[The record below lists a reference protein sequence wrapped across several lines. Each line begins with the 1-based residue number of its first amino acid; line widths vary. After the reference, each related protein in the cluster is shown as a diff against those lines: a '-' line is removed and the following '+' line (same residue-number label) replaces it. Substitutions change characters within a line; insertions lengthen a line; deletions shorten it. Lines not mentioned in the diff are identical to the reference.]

1 MTAMMRDLRFSIRQ
15 IRAKPLFALVVIA
28 TLALA
33 VGATTAIFS
42 LVYAMLLRPFPYT
55 DPAQLVRVRTVSR
68 QGGAI
73 IREFSLPDLDDYR
86 AQAHAFVDL
95 GVYNGSFV
103 DVLNTH
109 GPAEAVAMARVTPG
123 LFASLGIPAALGR
136 TFEASEDRPGGD
148 VHKAVISHPFWQRHF
163 HGDPNVLGRQIRT
176 AQTGYTVVGVMPPG
190 FAFPGRTDLWTT
202 VQSNV
207 ALQGADRN
215 KNRAARSWLAIGRLR
230 HGVNLAEA
238 QSELDAIDSRLRA
251 QYPVTNSDFRPQLIT
266 LRESET
272 GDIRPYLL
280 LLSGAVI
287 FVLLIGCTNLA
298 NMLLARAASRG
309 REVSIR
315 AALGAGRWALIRQF
329 LTESIVLSL
338 AGGFLGLAIAWAA
351 VRAFP
356 LLVPIKLPTWLRVE
370 LNAEVLAFNVVVSVL
385 VGFLFG
391 CVPAWQSTRGNLVD
405 TLKEGAKGSSA
416 LGRLRQALVVAEV
429 AFSLVLL
436 VAAGLMMRS
445 FSRLLQVNPGFRAE
459 HVLTFQV
466 SPFHAGQYA
475 DNIPYY
481 AAFHRRLLNALAR
494 TPGLLSVAGGN
505 NFPFS
510 AQRSE
515 KDQWT
520 VAAKGDSDQI
530 RRGRGAAF
538 VNDVTPGYFAT
549 LGIPI
554 LEGRDFRDDDTLA
567 RQMVVIVS
575 KSTAERLFP
584 GRPALGRQIRVEFD
598 NDPDVWGTIVGI
610 VRDVKYSAQAPPMYQ
625 LYYPDTQ
632 YTGSIFRIGLR
643 FQGDVRA
650 TARAIQKILAEAE
663 PDIAIR
669 DMKEMDAIIA
679 DSLWQQR
686 LWGFLL
692 AAFAGLALALAAL
705 GVYGVMSYL
714 VNQRTRELGIRMA
727 LGARPVAVLGLVTT
741 DGLRLVA
748 VGVGIGVLTSLALSR
763 LLNSLLFQVTTN
775 DPRTYFSVSALLL
788 LVAVL
793 ACAIPAHRA
802 TRIDPTTALRQ
813 E

>member
-1 MTAMMRDLRFSIRQ
+1 MTTLMRDLRFAIRQ

-28 TLALA
+28 TLALGI
-33 VGATTAIFS
+33 GATTAIFS
-42 LVYAMLLRPFPYT
+42 LVYAMLLRPFPYA
-55 DPAQLVRVRTVSR
+55 DPAQLVRLRTVSR
-68 QGGAI
+68 QGGAV

-86 AQAHAFVDL
+86 AQTHAFVDL
-95 GVYNGSFV
+95 GVYNTAFV
-103 DVLNTH
+103 DVLNTS
-109 GPAEAVAMARVTPG
+109 GPAEAVPVARVTPG
-123 LFASLGIPAALGR
+123 VFTALGVPAALGR

-148 VHKAVISHPFWQRHF
+148 VHKAVISHTFWQRHF
-163 HGDPNVLGRQIRT
+163 QADPDVLGRQIRT
-176 AQTGYTVVGVMPPG
+176 AQTAYTIVGVMPPG

-215 KNRAARSWLAIGRLR
+215 KNRAARSWLGIGRLR
-230 HGVNLAEA
+230 QGLTLAGA
-238 QSELDAIDSRLRA
+238 QADLDAIDSRLRL
-251 QYPVTNSDFRPQLIT
+251 QYPVTNNDFRPQLIT

-298 NMLLARAASRG
+298 NMLLARTASRG

-315 AALGAGRWALIRQF
+315 AALGAGRWMLVRQF
-329 LTESIVLSL
+329 LTESIVLSF
-338 AGGFLGLAIAWAA
+338 AGGILGLTIAWAA
-351 VRAFP
+351 VKAFP
-356 LLVPIKLPTWLRVE
+356 LLVPVALPAWMRVE
-370 LNAEVLAFNVVVSVL
+370 LNAEVLAFNILTSVL
-385 VGFLFG
+385 VGLLFG

-405 TLKEGAKGSSA
+405 TLKEGAKGSSS

-436 VAAGLMMRS
+436 VGAGLMMRS
-445 FSRLLQVNPGFRAE
+445 FSRLLQVSPGFQPE
-459 HVLTFQV
+459 HLLTFQV
-466 SPFHAGQYA
+466 SPFHAGKYF
-475 DNIPYY
+475 DNVPHY

-494 TPGLLSVAGGN
+494 TPGLISVAGGN

-554 LEGRDFRDDDTLA
+554 IEGRDFRDDDTLA

-598 NDPDVWGTIVGI
+598 NDPDVWGTIIGI

-632 YTGSIFRIGLR
+632 YTGSIFRVGVR
-643 FQGDVRA
+643 FQGNVRA
-650 TARAIQKILAEAE
+650 TAAAIQRILGEAA
-663 PDIAIR
+663 PDVAIR
-669 DMKEMDAIIA
+669 DMKAMDAIIA

-686 LWGFLL
+686 LWGMLL
-692 AAFAGLALALAAL
+692 ASFAGLALALAAL

-727 LGARPVAVLGLVTT
+727 LGARPATVLGLVTT

-748 VGVGIGVLTSLALSR
+748 IGVAIGIATSLALSR
-763 LLNSLLFQVTTN
+763 LLNSLLFQVTTS
-775 DPRTYFSVSALLL
+775 DPQTYLSVSALLL
-788 LVAVL
+788 FVAAL